1 MISNEPLKDPRH
13 EAFAQKVASGME
25 STAAYQSLY
34 PSTSHFSAR
43 SSASR
48 LLKKVGARIRALQNE
63 IAEKNLFS
71 REEVLFKLQ
80 EIVVSARYDADR
92 IKALALIA
100 EMQGFNQPKQVNVFA
115 DIAPQFLSPDG
126 TGEETE

>member
-1 MISNEPLKDPRH
+1 MSSEPLKDSRH

-25 STAAYQSLY
+25 LAMAYQSLY
-34 PSTSHFSAR
+34 PGVSHFSAK

-48 LLKKVGARIRALQNE
+48 LQKKVGDRIRFLQNE

-71 REEVLFKLQ
+71 REKILLELQ
-80 EIVVSARYDADR
+80 RIVASAKYDADK

-100 EMQGFNQPKQVNVFA
+100 EMQGFNQPKQVNVYA
-115 DIAPQFLSPDG
+115 DIAPHFLSPDG
-126 TGEETE
+126 TGDETE